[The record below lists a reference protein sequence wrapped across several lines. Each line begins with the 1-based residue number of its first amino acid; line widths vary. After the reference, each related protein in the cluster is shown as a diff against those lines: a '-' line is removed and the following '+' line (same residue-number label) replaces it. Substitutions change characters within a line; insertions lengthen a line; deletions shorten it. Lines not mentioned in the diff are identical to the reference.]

1 MKTINRPPPHHL
13 FQKVSLHIIFFP
25 EKYQHFLID
34 SKEGQDDGE
43 LKKYPRIKTTEDF
56 CVIFYNIIYTE
67 NVRQKH
73 EHAQNKSSL
82 IKCLL
87 NHYLIIF

>member
-1 MKTINRPPPHHL
+1 M
-13 FQKVSLHIIFFP
+13 HIIFFP

-82 IKCLL
+82 IKMPPESLFDHFLTLQLL
-87 NHYLIIF
+87 SQIQW

>member
-1 MKTINRPPPHHL
+1 MPLLQLSPSELNPQNNNRATSSP
-13 FQKVSLHIIFFP
+13 VSKSVLAYHFFS

-43 LKKYPRIKTTEDF
+43 LKNYPRIKTTEDF
-56 CVIFYNIIYTE
+56 CVIFDNIIYTE

-73 EHAQNKSSL
+73 
-82 IKCLL
+82 
-87 NHYLIIF
+87 